1 MAVVLGSAARLSG
14 QDSAAMPAAALREFP
29 ATTPGSALALLLTGD
44 GGFAA
49 FDRALGEGLAA
60 RGIAVIGVDSRS
72 YFSKARTPEE
82 TARDMGALA
91 ETYMARWTRSDL
103 ILVGYS
109 RGANVAPFIATR
121 LVPSLRERL
130 TAIALIGLLP
140 NANFHYHTIDLI
152 ENKHRDDDRPTVPEV
167 ERLRGLRMLCIYG
180 ADEKESGCRAL
191 DPGLAKVV
199 ERPGGHRVHSDY
211 DAIIAD
217 VAGVVA
223 HAP

>member
-1 MAVVLGSAARLSG
+1 VAVVLASAARLSA
-14 QDSAAMPAAALREFP
+14 QDSAAITASALREFP
-29 ATTPGSALALLLTGD
+29 ATTAGAALALLLTGD

-60 RGIAVIGVDSRS
+60 RGIAVIGVDSRT

-91 ETYMARWTRSDL
+91 ETYLARWKRSDL
-103 ILVGYS
+103 VLVGYS

-130 TAIALIGLLP
+130 TAIAMIGLLP

-167 ERLRGLRMLCIYG
+167 ERLRGLRMLCLYG
-180 ADEKESGCRAL
+180 AEEKESGCRSL
-191 DPGLAKVV
+191 DPGLVKVV
-199 ERPGGHRVHSDY
+199 ERQGGHRVHSDY
-211 DAIIAD
+211 ESIVEEVAKLIARS
-217 VAGVVA
+217 
-223 HAP
+223 P